1 MILNK
6 IPLALAGVRE
16 YTKDVDETKPIVK
29 YLKTFCKISKA
40 DADKL
45 AADLRALNN
54 HKIKEETIV
63 KILDLLPRDSEDLN
77 KIFLDVSL
85 TEEEANAILAFI
97 KNLPK
102 GGES

>member
-6 IPLALAGVRE
+6 TALPLAFVKE
-16 YTKDVDETKPIVK
+16 YTKDLDENKPIVT
-29 YLKTFCKISKA
+29 YLKKFCKLSKV

-45 AADLRALNN
+45 AAALRALNN
-54 HKIKEETIV
+54 HKIKEETLV

-77 KIFLDVSL
+77 KIFLEVSL
-85 TEEEANAILAFI
+85 TEEESNAILALI

-102 GGES
+102 VGDS